1 MNLTDLRDELD
12 ARSIPGDDL
21 LGPARL
27 AGVQGRIR
35 TIRRRRAG
43 GVAAAIAVVVALL
56 IGYGTLPRP
65 AALPEPATSPGPS
78 MVNGFP
84 EYAFGAR
91 VVSTGTAAMREPLT
105 LTAVAGDRGFSFT
118 HRCAVTDEHLMV
130 RWRIAGRND
139 SSGAS
144 CSTDSNGSYRPDDT
158 FWTQAGIRPGDTVTF
173 VVWVEWDGRKPRST
187 PLPDGSYSFAV
198 MRRLAFEEYP
208 LPPRPAVLEPLSE
221 AAANI
226 SPAGAI
232 AVVESDPADPNG
244 VRSLTVAVPAG
255 ASLDIG
261 AQTPGTMRVLVDGK
275 LLATAEWWSY
285 DLGISGY
292 TLRYGEKGTRR
303 VTLTFQPEHMTG
315 AWRAV
320 IHR

>member
-12 ARSIPGDDL
+12 ARSVPDDDPF
-21 LGPARL
+21 GPARL
-27 AGVQGRIR
+27 AGVHGRIR
-35 TIRRRRAG
+35 TIRRRRVG
-43 GVAAAIAVVVALL
+43 GVAAAIAAVVAIV

-65 AALPEPATSPGPS
+65 AALPEPATTPSPS
-78 MVNGFP
+78 LVNGFP
-84 EYAFGAR
+84 EYAAGAK
-91 VVSTGTAAMREPLT
+91 VVATGTTAMSRTLT

-118 HRCAVTDEHLMV
+118 HRCTLTDEYLMV

-144 CSTDSNGSYRPDDT
+144 CSTDGGGSYRPDDA
-158 FWTQAGIRPGDTVTF
+158 FWAQAGIRPGDTVTF
-173 VVWVEWDGRKPRST
+173 VAWVEWDGRKPRST
-187 PLPDGSYSFAV
+187 PLPDGTFSFAV

-232 AVVESDPADPNG
+232 AVVESDPATPNAA
-244 VRSLTVAVPAG
+244 RSIAVAVPAG
-255 ASLDIG
+255 AILDIG

-292 TLRYGEKGTRR
+292 TLRDGEKGTRR
-303 VTLTFQPEHMTG
+303 LTLTFQPEHMTG